1 MKEFFNKVKIFLQTH
16 LRRKSAE
23 QMMEKWEKEKVL
35 LETDLKI
42 DEERRQLRI
51 KYRGEAIKATT
62 SKLLIAFLFVS
73 CSAIEIF
80 TGIVTIKSF
89 VLAEQ
94 LGISP
99 DFTPLITLIGAVV
112 SEVIGFAIYAVKS
125 TKENT

>member
-1 MKEFFNKVKIFLQTH
+1 MKEFFNKIKIFLQTH

-23 QMMEKWEKEKVL
+23 QMIEKWEKEKVL

-80 TGIVTIKSF
+80 TGIVTINSF

-112 SEVIGFAIYAVKS
+112 SEVIGFAVYAIKS

>member
-1 MKEFFNKVKIFLQTH
+1 MT
-16 LRRKSAE
+16 
-23 QMMEKWEKEKVL
+23 EKWEKEKVL
-35 LETDLKI
+35 LETDLRI

-62 SKLLIAFLFVS
+62 SKLLIAFLFIN

-80 TGIVTIKSF
+80 TGIVTIKTF
-89 VLAEQ
+89 ILAEQ

-112 SEVIGFAIYAVKS
+112 SEVIGFAIYAIKS
-125 TKENT
+125 AKENT